1 MTVDHM
7 AKIYEMAARHNQAM
21 YVPIYRLFSRSPLP
35 ERVIRDGE
43 YLAGR
48 IVKPT
53 SL

>member
-1 MTVDHM
+1 MQCKCPIPSRYEFWTTVLTTPVEQ
-7 AKIYEMAARHNQAM
+7 AKAAWLADR
-21 YVPIYRLFSRSPLP
+21 

-53 SL
+53 SY